1 MVAAL
6 HNDKTVSPKK
16 LNEIRE
22 QKKKR
27 KNVDIIGHLN
37 KELILVVTVL
47 VKHRLPFPN
56 FLGFFFDSH
65 MCSVDN
71 ITQKLTSV
79 C

>member
-1 MVAAL
+1 MTKL
-6 HNDKTVSPKK
+6 FHPKK

-22 QKKKR
+22 QKKRK
-27 KNVDIIGHLN
+27 KNVDITGHLN

-56 FLGFFFDSH
+56 FLGFFDSH
-65 MCSVDN
+65 MYSVDN
-71 ITQKLTSV
+71 ITRKLTSV

>member
-1 MVAAL
+1 MVAAF

-27 KNVDIIGHLN
+27 KNIDIIGHLN

-47 VKHRLPFPN
+47 VEHRLPFPN
-56 FLGFFFDSH
+56 FLGFFFIPT
-65 MCSVDN
+65 CV
-71 ITQKLTSV
+71 V
-79 C
+79 